1 MSLRLVAVLACLA
14 VLVAACGGAGDTE
27 APAPQPATADPATTT
42 SDATPTAS
50 PQATATTVS
59 ASQDTATPRLEP
71 TLAPEDLTEEHV
83 LSLIYWTEIDFWN
96 RYVLFPGT
104 SDTTR
109 DILRAMAA
117 DPDGTWL
124 PYLVDLAAVPV
135 PYSAFVYNLL
145 TELRPGH
152 PYPIFPL
159 TEELGLRTPEDETAL
174 YVEFKHRLIE
184 GIQEDMGAFL
194 DPDKPRTLSAQEIF
208 WGGVRVDGI
217 PPLELPNFITPEE
230 ASGWIGPKDR
240 VIGVEINGDARA
252 YPRRI
257 IDWHEMVNDTV
268 GGVPVSLAYCTLCG
282 SAILYDGR
290 VGDEVY
296 RFGTSG
302 LLYRS
307 NKLMYDRTTNT
318 LWEQFTGEP
327 VWGDLVGSGIQLDV
341 LPVVHTT
348 WDEWFAEHPD
358 TLVLD
363 INTGHAR
370 DYGEGVA
377 YARYFASSG
386 LMFPVPDRSGP
397 LAVKDSVYAV
407 RFNGEVVG
415 YPILL
420 LGAEDFLQDEIGGDS
435 VVVFATPD
443 RSGGRAYAAGD
454 QRFVS
459 YDVDSGV
466 ATTAAGDRWTATESA
481 LVGPSGEQLERLPG
495 HNAFWFALVNHAPR
509 FRLYE
514 LPASET
520 SLIGS
525 GCNLFAYL
533 EGTAVAATTC
543 SL

>member
-1 MSLRLVAVLACLA
+1 MPLRLVALAAGLALVL
-14 VLVAACGGAGDTE
+14 AACGGDSPDQ
-27 APAPQPATADPATTT
+27 APAASPSPDRATSTPDPST
-42 SDATPTAS
+42 ATPPADGGTPAPES
-50 PQATATTVS
+50 TG
-59 ASQDTATPRLEP
+59 TPRLEP
-71 TLAPEDLTEEHV
+71 TLTPEEITDEHV

-96 RYVLFPGT
+96 RFVLFPDT

-109 DILRAMAA
+109 DILRAMAR
-117 DPDGTWL
+117 DPEERWL

-135 PYSAFVYNLL
+135 PYSAFVYRILS
-145 TELRPGH
+145 ELRPEH

-159 TEELGLRTPEDETAL
+159 TEELGLRTPDDETDL

-194 DPDKPRTLSAQEIF
+194 DPDKPRTISAQEIF
-208 WGGVRVDGI
+208 WGGVTVDGI
-217 PPLELPNFITPEE
+217 PPLEHPNFITPDE
-230 ASGWIGPKDR
+230 AAAWIGPKDR
-240 VIGVEINGDARA
+240 IIGVEINGDARA

-348 WDEWFAEHPD
+348 WDEWLAEHPD

-363 INTGHAR
+363 IETGHAR

-397 LAVKDSVYAV
+397 IAVKDSVYAV
-407 RFNGEVVG
+407 RLNDQVVG

-420 LGAEDFLQDEIGGDS
+420 LGAEDFLQDEIGGDP
-435 VVVFATPD
+435 VVVFATAD
-443 RSGGRAYAAGD
+443 RSGGRAYAAPPD
-454 QRFVS
+454 RVVA
-459 YDVDSGV
+459 YDAEKGV
-466 ATTAAGDRWTATESA
+466 ATTEDGSTWQVTESA
-481 LVGPSGEQLERLPG
+481 LVGPSGEELERLPG

-514 LPASET
+514 EDEPQSSA
-520 SLIGS
+520 IGS

-533 EGTAVAATTC
+533 EGNRIAATSCT
-543 SL
+543 L

>member
-1 MSLRLVAVLACLA
+1 MPLRLVALTAGLALI
-14 VLVAACGGAGDTE
+14 LAACGGDSSEQT
-27 APAPQPATADPATTT
+27 PAPSPSPERATSTPDPAP
-42 SDATPTAS
+42 TPTARPPES
-50 PQATATTVS
+50 TTPAPES
-59 ASQDTATPRLEP
+59 TDTPRLEP
-71 TLAPEDLTEEHV
+71 TLTPEEITDEHV

-96 RYVLFPGT
+96 RFVLFPDT

-109 DILRAMAA
+109 DILRAMAR
-117 DPDGTWL
+117 DPEERWL

-135 PYSAFVYNLL
+135 PYSAFVYRIL
-145 TELRPGH
+145 TEIRPDH
-152 PYPIFPL
+152 PYPIFPI
-159 TEELGLRTPEDETAL
+159 TEELGLRTPDDETDL

-194 DPDKPRTLSAQEIF
+194 DPDKPRLISAQEIF
-208 WGGVRVDGI
+208 WGGVTVDGI
-217 PPLELPNFITPEE
+217 PPLEHPNFITPDE
-230 ASGWIGPKDR
+230 AAAWIGPKDR

-257 IDWHEMVNDTV
+257 IDWHEMVNDTI

-348 WDEWFAEHPD
+348 WDEWLAEHPD

-363 INTGHAR
+363 IETGHAR

-397 LAVKDSVYAV
+397 IAVKDSVYAV
-407 RFNGEVVG
+407 RLNDQVVG

-420 LGAEDFLQDEIGGDS
+420 LGAEDFLQDEIGGDP
-435 VVVFATPD
+435 VVVFATAD
-443 RSGGRAYAAGD
+443 RSGGRAYAAPPE
-454 QRFVS
+454 RVVA
-459 YDVDSGV
+459 YDAETGV
-466 ATTAAGDRWTATESA
+466 ATTEDGATWQVTEGA
-481 LVGPSGEQLERLPG
+481 LIGPSGEELERLPG

-514 LPASET
+514 PPPDET
-520 SLIGS
+520 SRALS

-533 EGTAVAATTC
+533 EGTSIAATPCT
-543 SL
+543 L

>member
-1 MSLRLVAVLACLA
+1 MPLRLLTLAAGLTLVL
-14 VLVAACGGAGDTE
+14 AACGGDSGE
-27 APAPQPATADPATTT
+27 QPPAASPSPDR
-42 SDATPTAS
+42 ATPMPESS
-50 PQATATTVS
+50 PTTPPPESATPVS
-59 ASQDTATPRLEP
+59 DSTGTPRLEP
-71 TLAPEDLTEEHV
+71 TLTPEEITDEHI

-96 RYVLFPGT
+96 RFVLFPDT
-104 SDTTR
+104 SDITR
-109 DILRAMAA
+109 DILRAMAS
-117 DPDGTWL
+117 DPEERWL

-135 PYSAFVYNLL
+135 PYSGFVYRLL
-145 TELRPGH
+145 SDLRPDH
-152 PYPIFPL
+152 PYPIFPI
-159 TEELGLRTPEDETAL
+159 TEELGFRTPDDETPL

-194 DPDKPRTLSAQEIF
+194 DPDKPRTISAQEIF
-208 WGGVRVDGI
+208 WGGVTVDGI
-217 PPLELPNFITPEE
+217 PPLEHPDFISPQE
-230 ASGWIGPKDR
+230 AAAWIGPKDR

-341 LPVVHTT
+341 LPAVHTT
-348 WDEWFAEHPD
+348 WDEWLAEHPD

-363 INTGHAR
+363 IETGHVR

-377 YARYFASSG
+377 YSRYFASSG

-407 RFNGEVVG
+407 RLNDQVVG

-420 LGAEDFLQDEIGGDS
+420 LGERDFLQDEIGGDP

-443 RSGGRAYAAGD
+443 RSGGRAYAAPPG
-454 QRFVS
+454 RVVA
-459 YDVDSGV
+459 YDVEAGV
-466 ATTAAGDRWTATESA
+466 ATTEDGSTWQVTEGA
-481 LVGPSGEQLERLPG
+481 LVGPSGEKLERLPG

-509 FRLYE
+509 FRLYGE
-514 LPASET
+514 EEPQS

-533 EGTAVAATTC
+533 EGTHIAATTC
-543 SL
+543 AL

>member
-1 MSLRLVAVLACLA
+1 MPLRAFAALAAALIVL
-14 VLVAACGGAGDTE
+14 AACGGD
-27 APAPQPATADPATTT
+27 APAPPPPASPSPDR
-42 SDATPTAS
+42 ATPTPEPS
-50 PQATATTVS
+50 PTTPPPES
-59 ASQDTATPRLEP
+59 APPAAQSTGTPRLDP
-71 TLAPEDLTEEHV
+71 TLTPEDITDEHI

-96 RYVLFPGT
+96 RFVLFPDT
-104 SDTTR
+104 SDSTR
-109 DILRAMAA
+109 DILRAMAS
-117 DPDGTWL
+117 DPEERWL

-135 PYSAFVYNLL
+135 PYSGFVYRLL
-145 TELRPGH
+145 SDLRPDH
-152 PYPIFPL
+152 PYPIFPI
-159 TEELGLRTPEDETAL
+159 TEELGLRTPDDETPL

-184 GIQEDMGAFL
+184 GIQEEMGAFL

-208 WGGVRVDGI
+208 WGGVTVDGI
-217 PPLELPNFITPEE
+217 PPLEHPNFITPEE
-230 ASGWIGPKDR
+230 AAAWIGPKDR

-348 WDEWFAEHPD
+348 WDEWLADHPD

-363 INTGHAR
+363 IETGHVR

-377 YARYFASSG
+377 YSRYFASSG

-407 RFNGEVVG
+407 RLNDQVVG

-420 LGAEDFLQDEIGGDS
+420 LGKEEFLQDEIGGDP
-435 VVVFATPD
+435 VVVFSTPD
-443 RSGGRAYAAGD
+443 RSGGRAYAAPPG
-454 QRFVS
+454 RVFA
-459 YDVDSGV
+459 YDVDAGV
-466 ATTAAGDRWTATESA
+466 ATTEDGSRWTATEGA
-481 LVGPSGEQLERLPG
+481 LLGPSGEQLERLPG

-509 FRLYE
+509 FRLYGE
-514 LPASET
+514 DGPQSSPLD
-520 SLIGS
+520 S

-533 EGTAVAATTC
+533 EGARIAATTC
-543 SL
+543 TL

>member
-1 MSLRLVAVLACLA
+1 MPLRIAAVLAGLA
-14 VLVAACGGAGDTE
+14 LVLAACGGSSPEPSPTA
-27 APAPQPATADPATTT
+27 APARDT
-42 SDATPTAS
+42 
-50 PQATATTVS
+50 ATATPSPSTPS
-59 ASQDTATPRLEP
+59 PTAASETPASTPPPAETP
-71 TLAPEDLTEEHV
+71 SITPEEITGEHI
-83 LSLIYWTEIDFWN
+83 LGLIYWTEIDFWN
-96 RYVLFPGT
+96 RFVLFPDT
-104 SDTTR
+104 SDSTR
-109 DILRAMAA
+109 DLLRAMAS
-117 DPDGTWL
+117 DPDERWL

-135 PYSAFVYNLL
+135 PYSGFVYRLL
-145 TELRPGH
+145 SELRPDH

-159 TEELGLRTPEDETAL
+159 TEELGLRTPDDETPL

-194 DPDKPRTLSAQEIF
+194 DPEQPRTISAQEIF

-217 PPLELPNFITPEE
+217 PPLEHPNFITPEE
-230 ASGWIGPKDR
+230 AAAWIGPKDR

-290 VGDEVY
+290 AGDEVY

-327 VWGDLVGSGIQLDV
+327 VWGELVGKGIQLDV

-363 INTGHAR
+363 IETGHVR

-407 RFNGEVVG
+407 RLNDQVVG

-420 LGAEDFLQDEIGGDS
+420 LGEEEFLQDEIGGDR
-435 VVVFATPD
+435 VVVFVTPD
-443 RSGGRAYAAGD
+443 RSGGRAYAAPPE
-454 QRFVS
+454 RIVA
-459 YDVDSGV
+459 YDVESGV
-466 ATTAAGDRWTATESA
+466 ATAEDGSAWQVTEGA
-481 LVGPSGEQLERLPG
+481 LLGPSGEELERLPG

-509 FRLYE
+509 FRVYGE
-514 LPASET
+514 DGPQS

-533 EGTAVAATTC
+533 EGTHIAATPC
-543 SL
+543 VL

>member
-1 MSLRLVAVLACLA
+1 MPLRIATLLACLA
-14 VLVAACGGAGDTE
+14 LVLAACGSSPAE
-27 APAPQPATADPATTT
+27 PAPAAAPARDTVT
-42 SDATPTAS
+42 
-50 PQATATTVS
+50 ATATPD
-59 ASQDTATPRLEP
+59 ASTPSPTATSRTAASTP
-71 TLAPEDLTEEHV
+71 APEATPSIDPEEITDEDILGLV
-83 LSLIYWTEIDFWN
+83 YWTEIDFWN
-96 RYVLFPGT
+96 RFVLFPDT
-104 SDTTR
+104 SDSTR
-109 DILRAMAA
+109 DLLRAMAS
-117 DPDGTWL
+117 DPEERWL

-135 PYSAFVYNLL
+135 PYSGFVYRLL
-145 TELRPGH
+145 AELRPDH

-159 TEELGLRTPEDETAL
+159 TEELGLRTPEDETPL

-194 DPDKPRTLSAQEIF
+194 DPEQPRTISAQEIF

-217 PPLELPNFITPEE
+217 PPLEHPDFITPDE
-230 ASGWIGPKDR
+230 AAAWIGPKDR

-290 VGDEVY
+290 AGDEVY

-327 VWGDLVGSGIQLDV
+327 VWGELVGKGIQLDV

-348 WDEWFAEHPD
+348 WDEWLAEHPD

-363 INTGHAR
+363 IETGHAR

-407 RFNGEVVG
+407 RLNDQVVG

-420 LGAEDFLQDEIGGDS
+420 LGERDFLQDEIGGDP
-435 VVVFATPD
+435 VVVFVTPD
-443 RSGGRAYAAGD
+443 RSGGRAYAAGSE
-454 QRFVS
+454 RFVA
-459 YDVDSGV
+459 YDVEAGV
-466 ATTAAGDRWTATESA
+466 ATTEDGATWQVTEGA
-481 LVGPSGEQLERLPG
+481 LIGPSGQELERLPG

-509 FRLYE
+509 FRVYGEDGPQSSIL
-514 LPASET
+514 
-520 SLIGS
+520 GS

-533 EGTAVAATTC
+533 EGAHVAATTC
-543 SL
+543 TL

>member
-1 MSLRLVAVLACLA
+1 MPLRLVT
-14 VLVAACGGAGDTE
+14 LVAGLALVLTACAGDSSDR
-27 APAPQPATADPATTT
+27 APAASPSPDRATATPDP
-42 SDATPTAS
+42 TPTA
-50 PQATATTVS
+50 PATES
-59 ASQDTATPRLEP
+59 AASAAESSGDPNLEP
-71 TLAPEDLTEEHV
+71 TLTPEEITDEHI

-96 RYVLFPGT
+96 RFVLFPDT
-104 SDTTR
+104 SDSTR
-109 DILRAMAA
+109 DILRAMAG
-117 DPDGTWL
+117 DPEERWL

-135 PYSAFVYNLL
+135 PYSAFVYRLL
-145 TELRPGH
+145 TEIRPDH

-159 TEELGLRTPEDETAL
+159 TEELGLRTPDDETAL

-194 DPDKPRTLSAQEIF
+194 DPDKPRTISAQEIF
-208 WGGVRVDGI
+208 WGGVTVDGI
-217 PPLELPNFITPEE
+217 PPLEHPNFITPEE
-230 ASGWIGPKDR
+230 AAAWIGPKDR

-268 GGVPVSLAYCTLCG
+268 GGIPVSLAYCTLCG

-348 WDEWFAEHPD
+348 WDEWLADHPD

-363 INTGHAR
+363 IETGHAR

-397 LAVKDSVYAV
+397 IAVKDSVYAV
-407 RFNGEVVG
+407 RLNDQVVG
-415 YPILL
+415 YPVLL
-420 LGAEDFLQDEIGGDS
+420 LGEKDFLQDEIGGDP
-435 VVVFATPD
+435 VVVFATAD
-443 RSGGRAYAAGD
+443 RSGGRAYAAPPG
-454 QRFVS
+454 RVVA
-459 YDVDSGV
+459 YDVDTGV
-466 ATTAAGDRWTATESA
+466 ATTESGAAWQVTEGA
-481 LVGPSGEQLERLPG
+481 LIGPSGEELERLPG

-509 FRLYE
+509 FRLYGE
-514 LPASET
+514 DGPQS
-520 SLIGS
+520 SLTGS

-533 EGTAVAATTC
+533 EGTHIAATPCT
-543 SL
+543 L

>member
-1 MSLRLVAVLACLA
+1 MPLRLVTLAAGLTLVLA
-14 VLVAACGGAGDTE
+14 ACAGDSTDQ
-27 APAPQPATADPATTT
+27 APSPSPDRATSTSESSPTTPP
-42 SDATPTAS
+42 SETAS
-50 PQATATTVS
+50 PAPES
-59 ASQDTATPRLEP
+59 ASAPRLEP
-71 TLAPEDLTEEHV
+71 TLTPEEITDEHV

-96 RYVLFPGT
+96 RFVLFPDT

-109 DILRAMAA
+109 DILRAMAR
-117 DPDGTWL
+117 DPNEQWL

-135 PYSAFVYNLL
+135 PYSAFVYRVLS
-145 TELRPGH
+145 ELRPDH
-152 PYPIFPL
+152 PYPIFPI
-159 TEELGLRTPEDETAL
+159 TEELGLRTPDDETPL

-194 DPDKPRTLSAQEIF
+194 DPDKPRTISAQEIF
-208 WGGVRVDGI
+208 WGGVTVDGI
-217 PPLELPNFITPEE
+217 PPLEHPNFITPDE
-230 ASGWIGPKDR
+230 AAAWIGPKDR

-290 VGDEVY
+290 VGEEVY

-348 WDEWFAEHPD
+348 WDEWLAEHPD

-363 INTGHAR
+363 IETGHAR

-397 LAVKDSVYAV
+397 IAVKDSVYAV
-407 RFNGEVVG
+407 RLNDEVVG

-420 LGAEDFLQDEIGGDS
+420 LGEKDFLQDEIGGDP
-435 VVVFATPD
+435 VVVFATAD
-443 RSGGRAYAAGD
+443 RSGGRAYAAPPE
-454 QRFVS
+454 RVVA
-459 YDVDSGV
+459 YDAETGV
-466 ATTAAGDRWTATESA
+466 ATVESGATWQVTEGA
-481 LVGPSGEQLERLPG
+481 LIGPSGEELGRLPG

-509 FRLYE
+509 FRLYGE
-514 LPASET
+514 DEPQS

-525 GCNLFAYL
+525 GCNVFAYL
-533 EGTAVAATTC
+533 KGTHVAATTC
-543 SL
+543 TL

>member
-1 MSLRLVAVLACLA
+1 MPLRIATMLACLA
-14 VLVAACGGAGDTE
+14 LVLAACGSSPAE
-27 APAPQPATADPATTT
+27 PAPAAAPARDT
-42 SDATPTAS
+42 
-50 PQATATTVS
+50 ATAT
-59 ASQDTATPRLEP
+59 ATPDASTPSP
-71 TLAPEDLTEEHV
+71 TAASGTAASTPAPEATPSITPEEITDEHILGLV
-83 LSLIYWTEIDFWN
+83 YWTEIDFWN
-96 RYVLFPGT
+96 RFVLFPDT
-104 SDTTR
+104 SDSTR
-109 DILRAMAA
+109 DLLRAMAS
-117 DPDGTWL
+117 DPEERWL

-135 PYSAFVYNLL
+135 PYSGFVYRLL
-145 TELRPGH
+145 AELRPDH

-159 TEELGLRTPEDETAL
+159 TEELGLRTPEDETPL

-194 DPDKPRTLSAQEIF
+194 DPEQPRTISAQEIF

-217 PPLELPNFITPEE
+217 PPLEHPDFITPDE
-230 ASGWIGPKDR
+230 AAAWIGPKDR

-290 VGDEVY
+290 AGDEVY

-327 VWGDLVGSGIQLDV
+327 VWGELVGKGIQLDV

-348 WDEWFAEHPD
+348 WDEWLAEHPD

-363 INTGHAR
+363 IDTGHAR

-407 RFNGEVVG
+407 RLNDQVVG

-420 LGAEDFLQDEIGGDS
+420 LGERDFLQDEIGGDP
-435 VVVFATPD
+435 VVVFVTAD
-443 RSGGRAYAAGD
+443 RSGGRAYAAGSE
-454 QRFVS
+454 RFVA
-459 YDVDSGV
+459 YDVEAGV
-466 ATTAAGDRWTATESA
+466 ATAEDGSTWQATEGA
-481 LVGPSGEQLERLPG
+481 LTGPSGQELERLPG

-509 FRLYE
+509 FRVYGEDGPQSSIL
-514 LPASET
+514 
-520 SLIGS
+520 GS

-533 EGTAVAATTC
+533 EGTHVSATTC
-543 SL
+543 TL